1 MSSDERNLR
10 SRTREVLGYLEAQRS
25 ALRDAVESVPRE
37 LRGRRPTPDRWSVA
51 EVIEHLATVE
61 ARIAT
66 LLARLL
72 AEARERG
79 LGPERDSS
87 PVVSADELALI
98 TDRTRVIVAA
108 ESLQPKGARDA
119 EAAWEAL
126 QLTRASL
133 RATILAGDGLDV
145 ATIIAPHRV
154 LGPIDWYR
162 WLGFVGGHEAR
173 HAAQIREI
181 GEALAA

>member
-1 MSSDERNLR
+1 VSGTNDELHP
-10 SRTREVLGYLEAQRS
+10 RTREVLAHLDEQRA
-25 ALRDAVESVPRE
+25 ALREAIESVPPE
-37 LRGRRPTPDRWSVA
+37 LRTRRPAVDRWSVA

-72 AEARERG
+72 EEGRARG
-79 LGPERDSS
+79 LDVERESS
-87 PVVSADELALI
+87 PVVSAKEVAMI
-98 TDRTRVIVAA
+98 RDRTRTIVAA
-108 ESLQPKGARDA
+108 ESLQPKGATDA
-119 EAAWEAL
+119 EAAWQAL

-145 ATIIAPHRV
+145 ATLVAPHRV

-162 WLGFVGGHEAR
+162 WLVFVGAHETR
-173 HAAQIREI
+173 HAEQIRETAA
-181 GEALAA
+181 ALVA